1 MSSSPLNTSQQQL
14 FEQQPQQA
22 NSFVDR
28 QLQRAMTQVR
38 IIDMVGGF
46 LMWGSLTLG
55 FLLMLAIIDAWIFPL
70 SVTARVVALIL
81 IVGVSLLY
89 LFRSIWPL
97 VTRRINPMFAAKML
111 EEGQQDLNNSLV
123 NFLSFRDAPSLAR
136 RRIFEA
142 MANRAA
148 VDLSSVSIESTI
160 DRAKLIRFGY
170 LLVALVAVCAGY
182 VIFSPKNPL
191 ATVARIV
198 APLADVPPPARVEIV
213 TIEPGNLEVTFG
225 QSVEV
230 TAEVKGLRSN
240 EEVELIF
247 TTADRQH
254 VDRAI
259 PMTWDQNRG
268 VHTALLTTGPSGIE
282 HSLVYQVLAGDA
294 RSRQFTVTLRQ
305 SPTASIEQISIVPP
319 NYTSLPIREQSQ
331 GDVSGVE
338 GTVIEIEGV
347 SNFPLQTAVL
357 ELLRNG
363 DGFSD
368 RSDPSRKPAKRI
380 RMTVQGDRFI
390 GRFPLEL
397 AENRTSA
404 LYSDYRIAL
413 LTDNKETNEN
423 PSHYQ
428 IDVFPDMAPEIEWIQ
443 PTENTVE
450 LPVNGKLR
458 IETRAVDR
466 DFAIQRVELHADQRG
481 KKMVGEE
488 LLDSSRRKDDQHLG
502 KYTFVPGEHGLQPG
516 DTVVLHA
523 VAEDNRC
530 DPLSGL
536 ASPNRTR
543 TSNLTVRITGKDSK
557 TGNGNNDGGQGG
569 SSSAASKSDVGGSG
583 TEPNQSGETRDN
595 ETGSEATEPNDNN
608 ESSETE
614 GDGNSENQERP
625 ETVSESQENES
636 QEDEQNMGS
645 GGSGAESST
654 QDSREN
660 NTGNQSSSG
669 TGGSENEDTEGSKDG
684 NGGQSGAEENSAGG
698 QTSNEGENS
707 TSDPGGQSDPQEQ
720 LGSEGSTKESSTTDG
735 SSASGPNNPEE
746 VPQADTADSNSDPE
760 SGSDSGDSPHEGDVF
775 EKILEKLQSEQDE
788 QNESSTD
795 PDNQGNTD
803 TGDENRGTGTDQDAQ
818 SSSDQENQSPNDQTN
833 RGSSENKIGSQEQ
846 EGSDEGGS
854 KPTPNPDQEATN
866 TGEPSTDSQNGSDSQ
881 NEGPTGKQD
890 RASKSESSPKTNPN
904 DSGTSESETGE
915 SDTGESETGESETG
929 DSAMERASD
938 PGSEAN
944 PTGDDQG
951 SDDAPGETN
960 QEGESTSSAVGNPKE
975 QASSNPPNAEN
986 GKPANDENETGSS
999 SEPPANNQEQS
1010 AEAGQ
1015 AGQSSSEPSRQSQTR
1030 PDRENEKGT
1039 PGQSSQEGNH
1049 SGSSEGDLPEGEEAN
1064 LEYSRRATDLVL
1076 DYLQEQADEPDADL
1090 LSDLDWTEDDLRDFL
1105 SRWQA
1110 MRDAAGSGSADAKS
1124 RLDNRI
1130 RSLGLMPGKTS
1141 SERVKVR
1148 QDSLNGIQQ
1157 DGVKSSPPPEFAEK
1171 FRLFLK
1177 GAARE
1182 DSSSSERE

>member
-55 FLLMLAIIDAWIFPL
+55 FLLMLAITDAWIFPL
-70 SVTARVVALIL
+70 SVTARVIALIL

-182 VIFSPKNPL
+182 MIFSPKNPL

-230 TAEVKGLRSN
+230 TAEVKGLSSN

-254 VDRAI
+254 VDQTI

-319 NYTSLPIREQSQ
+319 NYTSLPIRKQSQ

-357 ELLRNG
+357 ELLRKG

-397 AENRTSA
+397 AEDRTSA

-481 KKMVGEE
+481 KKIVGEE

-543 TSNLTVRITGKDSK
+543 TSNLTVRITGEDSK
-557 TGNGNNDGGQGG
+557 TGNRNNDGGQGG
-569 SSSAASKSDVGGSG
+569 SSSAASESDAGGSG

-595 ETGSEATEPNDNN
+595 ETGSEATEPNENN

-614 GDGNSENQERP
+614 GGGNSENQERP
-625 ETVSESQENES
+625 ETGSESQENES
-636 QEDEQNMGS
+636 QENEQNMGS

-654 QDSREN
+654 QNSQEN

-669 TGGSENEDTEGSKDG
+669 AGGSENEDTEGSKNG
-684 NGGQSGAEENSAGG
+684 NGGQSGAEDNSAGG

-707 TSDPGGQSDPQEQ
+707 TSDSGGQSNPQEQ
-720 LGSEGSTKESSTTDG
+720 LGSEGSTQESNTTDG
-735 SSASGPNNPEE
+735 SSASGADNPEE
-746 VPQADTADSNSDPE
+746 VPQANTADSNSDPE

-775 EKILEKLQSEQDE
+775 ERILEKLQSEQDE

-795 PDNQGNTD
+795 PDNQGNTE

-818 SSSDQENQSPNDQTN
+818 SSSDQENQSPNDQAN
-833 RGSSENKIGSQEQ
+833 RGSSENKTGSQEQ

-854 KPTPNPDQEATN
+854 KPTSNPDQEATN
-866 TGEPSTDSQNGSDSQ
+866 TGEPSSDSQNGSDSQ
-881 NEGPTGKQD
+881 NEGATGNQD
-890 RASKSESSPKTNPN
+890 RAPEPESSPQTNPN
-904 DSGTSESETGE
+904 DSGTSESETGN
-915 SDTGESETGESETG
+915 SDTGNSDTG
-929 DSAMERASD
+929 DSETERSSD

-960 QEGESTSSAVGNPKE
+960 QEGESTPSAAGNPKE
-975 QASSNPPNAEN
+975 QDSSNPPNAEN
-986 GKPANDENETGSS
+986 GKPANDENEAGSS
-999 SEPPANNQEQS
+999 SDPPANNQEQS

-1015 AGQSSSEPSRQSQTR
+1015 SGQSSSEPSRRSQTR

-1090 LSDLDWTEDDLRDFL
+1090 LSDLDWTEEDLRDFL

>member
-182 VIFSPKNPL
+182 MIFSPKNPL

-488 LLDSSRRKDDQHLG
+488 LLDSSRSKDDQHLG

-569 SSSAASKSDVGGSG
+569 SSSAASESDVGGSG

-595 ETGSEATEPNDNN
+595 ETGSETTEPNDNT

-625 ETVSESQENES
+625 ETGSESQENES

-654 QDSREN
+654 QNSQEN

-669 TGGSENEDTEGSKDG
+669 TGGSENEGTEGSKNG

-803 TGDENRGTGTDQDAQ
+803 TGNENRGTGTDQDAQ
-818 SSSDQENQSPNDQTN
+818 SSSDQAN
-833 RGSSENKIGSQEQ
+833 RGSSENKTGSQEQ

-866 TGEPSTDSQNGSDSQ
+866 TGEPSSDSQNVSDSQ
-881 NEGPTGKQD
+881 NEGATGKQD
-890 RASKSESSPKTNPN
+890 RASEPESSPKTNPN
-904 DSGTSESETGE
+904 DSGT
-915 SDTGESETGESETG
+915 GESETGNSDSGDTET
-929 DSAMERASD
+929 ERTSD

-960 QEGESTSSAVGNPKE
+960 QEGESTSSAAGNPKE

-986 GKPANDENETGSS
+986 GKPANEENETGSS

>member
-170 LLVALVAVCAGY
+170 LLVVLVAVCAGY
-182 VIFSPKNPL
+182 MIFSPKNPL

-319 NYTSLPIREQSQ
+319 NYTSLPIRKQSQ

-397 AENRTSA
+397 AEDRTSA

-481 KKMVGEE
+481 KKIVGEE
-488 LLDSSRRKDDQHLG
+488 LLDSSRRKDDQHVG
-502 KYTFVPGEHGLQPG
+502 KYTFAPEKHGLQPG

-569 SSSAASKSDVGGSG
+569 SSSAASESDVGGSG

-625 ETVSESQENES
+625 ETGSESQENES

-654 QDSREN
+654 QNSQEN

-669 TGGSENEDTEGSKDG
+669 TGGSENEGTEGSKNG

-735 SSASGPNNPEE
+735 SSASGSNNPEE

-795 PDNQGNTD
+795 SDNQGNTER
-803 TGDENRGTGTDQDAQ
+803 GDENRGTGTDQDAQ

-833 RGSSENKIGSQEQ
+833 RGSSDNKIGSQEQ

-854 KPTPNPDQEATN
+854 KPTSNPDQEATN
-866 TGEPSTDSQNGSDSQ
+866 TGEPPSDSQNGTDSQ
-881 NEGPTGKQD
+881 NEGATGNKD
-890 RASKSESSPKTNPN
+890 RASEPESSPKTNPN
-904 DSGTSESETGE
+904 DSGTSESDTGE
-915 SDTGESETGESETG
+915 SDTGDSDTG
-929 DSAMERASD
+929 DSEMERASD

-960 QEGESTSSAVGNPKE
+960 QEGESTSSAAGNPKE

-999 SEPPANNQEQS
+999 SEPPANNREQS

>member
-1 MSSSPLNTSQQQL
+1 MSSSPLNTSQQRL

-28 QLQRAMTQVR
+28 QLQRAMTHVR

-55 FLLMLAIIDAWIFPL
+55 FLLLLAITDAWIFPL
-70 SVTARVVALIL
+70 SITARVIALIL
-81 IVGVSLLY
+81 IVGLSLLY
-89 LFRSIWPL
+89 LFRSLWPL
-97 VTRRINPMFAAKML
+97 VTKRINPMFAAKML

-136 RRIFEA
+136 RRIIEA

-182 VIFSPKNPL
+182 MIFSPKNPL

-198 APLADVPPPARVEIV
+198 APLADVPPPARVDIV
-213 TIEPGNLEVTFG
+213 AIEPGDLEVTFG

-230 TAEVKGLRSN
+230 TAEVKGLSSN

-254 VDRAI
+254 VDQAI

-268 VHTALLTTGPSGIE
+268 VHTALLTTGSTGVE

-294 RSRQFTVTLRQ
+294 RSRQFSVTLRQ
-305 SPTASIEQISIVPP
+305 SPTASIEKISIVPP

-338 GTVIEIEGV
+338 GTVIEIEGK

-397 AENRTSA
+397 AEDRTSS

-428 IDVFPDMAPEIEWIQ
+428 VDVFPDMAPEIEWIQ

-450 LPVNGKLR
+450 LPANGKLR

-481 KKMVGEE
+481 KKIVGEE

-502 KYTFVPGEHGLQPG
+502 KYTFVPGELGLQPG

-536 ASPNRTR
+536 ASPNRSR
-543 TSNLTVRITGKDSK
+543 TSNLTVRITGEDSK

-569 SSSAASKSDVGGSG
+569 SSATASESDAGSSDA
-583 TEPNQSGETRDN
+583 EPNQSGETRDN
-595 ETGSEATEPNDNN
+595 ETGSETTEPND
-608 ESSETE
+608 SSEPTE
-614 GDGNSENQERP
+614 TQGGGNSENQEQP
-625 ETVSESQENES
+625 EMGSESQENES
-636 QEDEQNMGS
+636 QENEQNMGS
-645 GGSGAESST
+645 GGSGSESSG
-654 QDSREN
+654 QNSQEN
-660 NTGNQSSSG
+660 STGNPSSSG
-669 TGGSENEDTEGSKDG
+669 AGGSENEDTEGSKNG
-684 NGGQSGAEENSAGG
+684 NGGQSGVEENSAGG

-707 TSDPGGQSDPQEQ
+707 PSDPGGQSNPQEQ
-720 LGSEGSTKESSTTDG
+720 LGTEGSTQESSTTDG
-735 SSASGPNNPEE
+735 SNASNADNPEE
-746 VPQADTADSNSDPE
+746 SAQADTTGSNSEPE
-760 SGSDSGDSPHEGDVF
+760 SGAAPDDSPHEGDVF
-775 EKILEKLQSEQDE
+775 ERILEKLQSEQD
-788 QNESSTD
+788 QRNDSSTS
-795 PDNQGNTD
+795 PENQGNPE
-803 TGDENRGTGTDQDAQ
+803 TGDENRGAGTDQDAQ
-818 SSSDQENQSPNDQTN
+818 SSSDQEPQSPNDQEN
-833 RGSSENKIGSQEQ
+833 RGSSENETGAQEQ
-846 EGSDEGGS
+846 GGSDEGGS
-854 KPTPNPDQEATN
+854 KPTSDPDEKATS
-866 TGEPSTDSQNGSDSQ
+866 TAEPSSDSQNGSDSR
-881 NEGPTGKQD
+881 NEGATGNQD
-890 RASKSESSPKTNPN
+890 GASEPETTSG
-904 DSGTSESETGE
+904 DSGTSESETGNPE
-915 SDTGESETGESETG
+915 NGNSDSETEGA
-929 DSAMERASD
+929 SAR
-938 PGSEAN
+938 GSEAN
-944 PTGDDQG
+944 PAGEDQG
-951 SDDAPGETN
+951 SDDDSGKTN
-960 QEGESTSSAVGNPKE
+960 QEGESTPSASGDPKE

-999 SEPPANNQEQS
+999 SEPPANDQEQS

-1015 AGQSSSEPSRQSQTR
+1015 SGQSSSEPARRSQTR
-1030 PDRENEKGT
+1030 PDRQNEKGT

-1076 DYLQEQADEPDADL
+1076 DYLREQADDPDADL
-1090 LSDLDWTEDDLRDFL
+1090 LSELDWTEEDLRDFL

-1110 MRDAAGSGSADAKS
+1110 MRDAAGSGSADAKN

-1157 DGVKSSPPPEFAEK
+1157 DGVKSNPPPEFAEK

-1182 DSSSSERE
+1182 DSSAVERE